1 MVNDAMKLIL
11 MLAPVILALTLPAS
25 AQKVAPVHALATNT
39 SNQPLNT
46 PDGERLAMIAF
57 LKRNY
62 AKLNNIEITQAAA
75 ALEPGVKIFA
85 LGTDNET
92 NTADVLAIGKKRWD
106 AKFANGKN
114 FAQCFSGGGKRA
126 AANYPQFDVASNSV
140 LTLEAALNKCLQAN
154 NEIQLAIGDAWTMGA
169 LAAYLRSLAD
179 NVNLTIRV
187 SSVAARERFD
197 AGRAQFLQRRGQQN
211 FACASCH
218 VQHAGAIYGQ
228 SGLSAA
234 VGQASNMP
242 VLWAGGKLRSVQR
255 QFQVCMERSGALPL
269 ALGSTAMNDLEYYHA
284 FLSTG
289 LPIQP
294 LSARR

>member
-1 MVNDAMKLIL
+1 MKHILIFV
-11 MLAPVILALTLPAS
+11 PVILALTLQASAVS
-25 AQKVAPVHALATNT
+25 AQKIPPVNALTNST
-39 SNQPLNT
+39 SNPSLST
-46 PDGERLAMIAF
+46 PDSERLAMVAF

-62 AKLNNIEITQAAA
+62 AKLNNVEITQAAA
-75 ALEPGVKIFA
+75 ALEPEVKIFA
-85 LGTDNET
+85 LGSDNET
-92 NTADVLAIGKKRWD
+92 NTADVLAIGKKRRD
-106 AKFANGKN
+106 AKFANGKS

-126 AANYPQFDVASNSV
+126 AANYPHFDAASNSV
-140 LTLEAALNKCLQAN
+140 LTLEAALNKCLRTN
-154 NEIQLAIGDAWTMGA
+154 NEMPLLISDAWTMGA
-169 LAAYLRSLAD
+169 LAAYLRSLSD

-187 SSVAARERFD
+187 SGAAARARFD

-234 VGQASNMP
+234 VGQATNMP
-242 VLWAGGKLRSVQR
+242 VLWAGGKLRSVQM

-269 ALGSTAMNDLEYYHA
+269 ALGSAAMNDLEYYHA